1 MYPDTDFGA
10 TLSDDCSRRDFLS
23 YGASVPL
30 LAGLSVSRTP
40 GSGMADVR
48 QTWSEANGI
57 TTTPV
62 PYRDLLFGITSDG
75 LLMAT
80 NVESE
85 VNTWEL
91 SLGGFPYDDGL
102 AVIGDTLLAGSSTGR
117 LVAVEPASGDVQWQ
131 RTLSHP
137 VMGFARDGTNVV
149 VSSTGGLHSIA
160 LDDGRILWEAELAL
174 YRYGLSFDYVFG
186 AVPTVVGDGVFVRTE
201 SGVTALSTSDGQLI
215 WEQSVPKNT
224 RDLIHGAN
232 LAVASETIFAVSDV
246 LRAID
251 IRTGD
256 VRWTVEGEAA
266 GRSLYN
272 RGFVSP
278 VTDGSSVY
286 TGIGT
291 VQSFNAD
298 SGATNWI
305 GGGFPAFLN
314 PLTYDPETTT
324 LYVST
329 VAENE
334 MKVVR
339 MNPDAGTELWQVVVG
354 ETRSGYALS
363 RSEISRPI
371 PHDGSVY
378 VACRGTSISISEREL
393 DLTDSDSS
401 TPTVTEDTGPDDSE
415 NQEREPQTTN
425 TGQTT
430 DPSTGEYR
438 GLISNN
444 PNTDIGN
451 QLGDMYVLTLLST
464 ALSIFVMLGQA
475 FRRRGE

>member
-1 MYPDTDFGA
+1 
-10 TLSDDCSRRDFLS
+10 
-23 YGASVPL
+23 
-30 LAGLSVSRTP
+30 
-40 GSGMADVR
+40 
-48 QTWSEANGI
+48 
-57 TTTPV
+57 
-62 PYRDLLFGITSDG
+62 
-75 LLMAT
+75 
-80 NVESE
+80 
-85 VNTWEL
+85 
-91 SLGGFPYDDGL
+91 
-102 AVIGDTLLAGSSTGR
+102 
-117 LVAVEPASGDVQWQ
+117 
-131 RTLSHP
+131 
-137 VMGFARDGTNVV
+137 
-149 VSSTGGLHSIA
+149 
-160 LDDGRILWEAELAL
+160 
-174 YRYGLSFDYVFG
+174 
-186 AVPTVVGDGVFVRTE
+186 VGDGVFVRTE

-232 LAVASETIFAVSDV
+232 LAVANETIFVVSDV

-298 SGATNWI
+298 SGATNWT

-329 VAENE
+329 VAESE
-334 MKVVR
+334 MKVVGI
-339 MNPDAGTELWQVVVG
+339 NSNAGTELWQVVVG

-371 PHDGSVY
+371 PHDASVY